1 MADWIMPATLEA
13 YDRVLHDAPVHSVQM
28 AQRLLAAVRRD
39 VESGQHSRQEAYEKL
54 LELYDFYE
62 GHNQVEELEAVADV
76 LDSFDRWS
84 PLKAVI

>member
-39 VESGQHSRQEAYEKL
+39 IESGQYSRQEAYERL
-54 LELYDFYE
+54 LQLYDFYE
-62 GHNQVEELEAVADV
+62 EHDQVDELEAVADV

-84 PLKAVI
+84 PLKAAI